1 MGYTTDFIGGFTVL
15 DAKTQKWARLKDGV
29 RKLIIGLS
37 ETRRMKRDVDEKY
50 GVEGEFYVD
59 GGGECG
65 QAPESNIIEHNS
77 PPATQPSLWCDWTVE
92 GDSVPASSASFDRI
106 VWNSSEKFYSYI
118 EWINYIHEVILKPQG
133 YTLDGTVEWLGE
145 DPDDRGKIEYR
156 NGELKVY
163 RGTISYEEEACD
175 GFLNLETPGDP
186 SAVIQAFEE
195 EPVKNET
202 N

>member
-77 PPATQPSLWCDWTVE
+77 PPATQPSLWCDWTVL
-92 GDSVPASSASFDRI
+92 STSAKLPQPFDNI
-106 VWNSSEKFYSYI
+106 VWNGGEKFYSYI

-175 GFLNLETPGDP
+175 GFLNLETPGDS
-186 SAVIQAFEE
+186 SAVIKVFEE